1 MMKTILY
8 RGETLILEKTEYCA
22 GGVALTLYDE
32 EGLPFTAITVW
43 VPGLKSGEVAIKDYS
58 ENEGMLATMI
68 NHGIVHPPHRYAA
81 SGYVTI
87 PVCKLKED
95 N

>member
-1 MMKTILY
+1 MNKTIQY
-8 RGETLILEKTEYCA
+8 RGETLTLVKSTYYA
-22 GGVALTLYDE
+22 GGTALVLTDE
-32 EGLPFTAITVW
+32 EGMPFTTVTVW

-68 NHGIVHPPHRYAA
+68 NHGIVHPPHRHVA
-81 SGYVTI
+81 SGFVTI